1 MKNTD
6 FKDMGICVHDE
17 FCGGCLYQGVSYDEQ
32 LKTKEAEVLAHF
44 RDKEVSPGFFDGI
57 EGCPEGFRYRYR
69 NKMEYTFGDLVK
81 DGPLCL
87 GMHKIRNFMS
97 IVTVDSCQLVDED
110 FNMILRYT
118 LDFAAERGYRHYHK
132 RSHTGLLRNL
142 IVRKGMRTGELLINL
157 VTATAEREAAD
168 FDEKDW
174 TEGLISLNL
183 SNKIVGIL
191 RTFNDSPA
199 DSVVCESM
207 KILYGRDYYME
218 KLLGLDFKVSAF
230 SFFQT
235 NVEAVERLY
244 TEALDLID
252 DFSGKTVF
260 DLYCGTGTIS
270 QILALKAKDVLGVEL
285 VEEAVDA
292 ARENAR
298 LNGLDNCR
306 FIAGDVFKVLK
317 EEETRPDVI
326 VVDPPRMGMT
336 PDAVDKIVSYGVPQI
351 VYISCN
357 PKTLAINLKQFS
369 DSGYEARYVKAF
381 DNFPLTKHTECIAL
395 VERKVL

>member
-1 MKNTD
+1 
-6 FKDMGICVHDE
+6 
-17 FCGGCLYQGVSYDEQ
+17 
-32 LKTKEAEVLAHF
+32 
-44 RDKEVSPGFFDGI
+44 
-57 EGCPEGFRYRYR
+57 
-69 NKMEYTFGDLVK
+69 MEYTFGDLVK

-110 FNMILRYT
+110 FNRILRYT

-157 VTATAEREAAD
+157 VTATAERGAAD
-168 FDEKDW
+168 FDEKGW
-174 TEGLISLNL
+174 TEGLLSLNL

-244 TEALDLID
+244 TEALELID
-252 DFSGKTVF
+252 DFSGKIVF

-270 QILALKAKDVLGVEL
+270 QILALKAKEVLGVEL

-326 VVDPPRMGMT
+326 VVDPPR
-336 PDAVDKIVSYGVPQI
+336 A
-351 VYISCN
+351 
-357 PKTLAINLKQFS
+357 AIA
-369 DSGYEARYVKAF
+369 E
-381 DNFPLTKHTECIAL
+381 
-395 VERKVL
+395 

>member
-1 MKNTD
+1 MRNTD

-110 FNMILRYT
+110 FNRILRYT

-157 VTATAEREAAD
+157 VTATP
-168 FDEKDW
+168 
-174 TEGLISLNL
+174 SL
-183 SNKIVGIL
+183 
-191 RTFNDSPA
+191 T
-199 DSVVCESM
+199 
-207 KILYGRDYYME
+207 
-218 KLLGLDFKVSAF
+218 
-230 SFFQT
+230 
-235 NVEAVERLY
+235 
-244 TEALDLID
+244 
-252 DFSGKTVF
+252 
-260 DLYCGTGTIS
+260 
-270 QILALKAKDVLGVEL
+270 
-285 VEEAVDA
+285 
-292 ARENAR
+292 
-298 LNGLDNCR
+298 
-306 FIAGDVFKVLK
+306 
-317 EEETRPDVI
+317 
-326 VVDPPRMGMT
+326 
-336 PDAVDKIVSYGVPQI
+336 
-351 VYISCN
+351 
-357 PKTLAINLKQFS
+357 
-369 DSGYEARYVKAF
+369 
-381 DNFPLTKHTECIAL
+381 
-395 VERKVL
+395 